1 MCILALYE
9 NDHSR
14 VKGAAA
20 RMVVP
25 MSELAEPDR
34 VPFGDLVAPRL
45 RALIVAINPSSQ
57 SVGIGHSFSSPSNA
71 FWRLL
76 HESGLAPMR
85 LQPSEEHRLLDQG
98 LVLASTVWRATPSAA
113 TLSLAERRAG
123 AARVR
128 GLVERYEPQL
138 VALLGLTLYPL
149 YVPTGTSRGPGLKPE
164 RVGGAEVY
172 VLPNPSGRNRAYPGF
187 DAKLVWYRDL
197 AEHLTSATTAEM
209 P

>member
-1 MCILALYE
+1 MLA
-9 NDHSR
+9 
-14 VKGAAA
+14 
-20 RMVVP
+20 P
-25 MSELAEPDR
+25 MSERTEPDR
-34 VPFGDLVAPRL
+34 APLADLIASGL

-57 SVGIGHSFSSPSNA
+57 SVGIGHSFSSPSNP

-76 HESGLAPMR
+76 HESGLTPMR
-85 LQPSEEHRLLDQG
+85 LQPSEEHQLLDQG
-98 LVLASTVWRATPSAA
+98 LGLVSTVWRATPSAA
-113 TLSLAERRAG
+113 VLSLAERRAG

-164 RVGGAEVY
+164 RLGSAEVY

-197 AEHLTSATTAEM
+197 AEHLAPATTAEM

>member
-1 MCILALYE
+1 MLA
-9 NDHSR
+9 
-14 VKGAAA
+14 
-20 RMVVP
+20 P

-34 VPFGDLVAPRL
+34 APFGDLVAPGL

-57 SVGIGHSFSSPSNA
+57 SAGIGHSFSSPSNP

-76 HESGLAPMR
+76 HESGVTPIR
-85 LQPSEEHRLLDQG
+85 LQPSEEHRLLDHGLG
-98 LVLASTVWRATPSAA
+98 LVSTVSRPTSSVSAL
-113 TLSLAERRAG
+113 TRTERRAG
-123 AARVR
+123 AGRVR

-164 RVGGAEVY
+164 RFGGAEVY

-187 DAKLVWYRDL
+187 NAKLVWYRDF
-197 AEHLTSATTAEM
+197 AEHLTAATTAAM